1 MKIFKYTDHHAI
13 DVVRDCRVKVS
24 VPNRL
29 NDPFEFLPKIDPKT
43 LTMEWALNSLRQEE
57 VIKEFFE
64 QEDRRHGFCNF
75 SDYKQWHLQNLKQI
89 AEERLQIIREHVEFR
104 QEAFAEGST
113 QHWRVFCAS
122 RRRNSILMWSHYA
135 KNHEGVVIELDT
147 DEPDLFRANGEF
159 TFDVKYSKERSS
171 SVNSRDVD
179 QFGKEFLRI
188 AGTKSS
194 DWKYEEEVRL
204 VFARTDCV
212 DDCFVPI
219 AKSTVKSVVFGCR
232 IHDMFEAQMLKILGH
247 KDYAHVSIYR
257 ASQSKTRYELEFEQV
272 KR

>member
-1 MKIFKYTDHHAI
+1 
-13 DVVRDCRVKVS
+13 
-24 VPNRL
+24 
-29 NDPFEFLPKIDPKT
+29 
-43 LTMEWALNSLRQEE
+43 
-57 VIKEFFE
+57 
-64 QEDRRHGFCNF
+64 
-75 SDYKQWHLQNLKQI
+75 
-89 AEERLQIIREHVEFR
+89 
-104 QEAFAEGST
+104 
-113 QHWRVFCAS
+113 
-122 RRRNSILMWSHYA
+122 MWSHYA